1 MAKRFI
7 DTSKYRQA
15 WRKLDPRF
23 RAAYA
28 WLVENADAAG
38 FWVVDLDFFKFE
50 CGYALELD
58 KFIKAVGGAVVRHG
72 LDKINLV
79 DFIQVNYG
87 ELKEGY
93 NPHKPALRALH
104 SSTLTGTTSSLN
116 QAWPKLEDEEEDEE
130 EDVSKKKEHAI
141 EIRDERFEA
150 LWKTYQGKGA
160 KGKARDYWAKLNEE
174 DRAAIIA
181 KAPAYVASTMDDRLS
196 FRKNLEGWIN
206 PAERRWEAP
215 VITQMPA
222 TNGQRTQTQAERDAE
237 LDRITDQRYAG
248 Y

>member
-93 NPHKPALRALH
+93 NPHKPALRAL
-104 SSTLTGTTSSLN
+104 SASTLTEQEPSLN
-116 QAWPKLEDEEEDEE
+116 QACPKLEDEGEE
-130 EDVSKKKEHAI
+130 EGITSKRKERAKSKSI
-141 EIRDERFEA
+141 DDRKSEFITKCAAVVKSDPARLPDKLRSGFFEYWTEPTQDGKGMRFEA
-150 LWKTYQGKGA
+150 EKFFDHSRRMATWKANAEKRGELVK
-160 KGKARDYWAKLNEE
+160 
-174 DRAAIIA
+174 
-181 KAPAYVASTMDDRLS
+181 
-196 FRKNLEGWIN
+196 EGWN
-206 PAERRWEAP
+206 PRA
-215 VITQMPA
+215 
-222 TNGQRTQTQAERDAE
+222 
-237 LDRITDQRYAG
+237 
-248 Y
+248 

>member
-130 EDVSKKKEHAI
+130 EDVSKKKERAKVEPEPKAI
-141 EIRDERFEA
+141 TWPRWAGPNTLAAWEEF
-150 LWKTYQGKGA
+150 KTYRWAEHKVKYQSVTTEQKAVNILSKFFPGGEECVNALEYSMGK
-160 KGKARDYWAKLNEE
+160 RWQFPVD
-174 DRAAIIA
+174 
-181 KAPAYVASTMDDRLS
+181 
-196 FRKNLEGWIN
+196 
-206 PAERRWEAP
+206 PAEHKYP
-215 VITQMPA
+215 T
-222 TNGQRTQTQAERDAE
+222 ERKAVSTGWNP
-237 LDRITDQRYAG
+237 RA
-248 Y
+248 

>member
-93 NPHKPALRALH
+93 NPHKPALRAL
-104 SSTLTGTTSSLN
+104 SASTLTEQEPSLN
-116 QAWPKLEDEEEDEE
+116 QACPKLEDEGEE
-130 EDVSKKKEHAI
+130 EDITSKRKERAKSKSI
-141 EIRDERFEA
+141 DDRKSEFITKCAAVVKSDPARLPDKLRSGFFEYWTEPTQDGKGMRFEA
-150 LWKTYQGKGA
+150 EKFFDHSRRMATWKANAEKRGELVK
-160 KGKARDYWAKLNEE
+160 
-174 DRAAIIA
+174 
-181 KAPAYVASTMDDRLS
+181 
-196 FRKNLEGWIN
+196 EGWN
-206 PAERRWEAP
+206 PRA
-215 VITQMPA
+215 
-222 TNGQRTQTQAERDAE
+222 
-237 LDRITDQRYAG
+237 
-248 Y
+248 